1 MDETNH
7 KTDWCH
13 RQWKSTIWS
22 SSLYIFTK
30 YKVFINNGS
39 LKTVC
44 LVRGLLVLLLSS
56 NANCMSACLCII
68 MPYYSYYS
76 TATVPCENEEIA
88 SIVYTALS
96 VDKEVKS
103 RLVTKQVSLQGRTIQ
118 VTISA
123 VDAGSLRSS
132 SNAFLNSL
140 EFVLEVQKECM

>member
-1 MDETNH
+1 M
-7 KTDWCH
+7 
-13 RQWKSTIWS
+13 
-22 SSLYIFTK
+22 
-30 YKVFINNGS
+30 
-39 LKTVC
+39 C
-44 LVRGLLVLLLSS
+44 LVRGLLLLSS
-56 NANCMSACLCII
+56 NVHCLTACLCII
-68 MPYYSYYS
+68 GDCSYCS
-76 TATVPCENEEIA
+76 TATVPCESEEIA

-103 RLVTKQVSLQGRTIQ
+103 RLVNKQLSLQGRTIQ